1 MPAIETARLRL
12 RCFTERDLED
22 YARIFADPEYTRYSP
37 KGSVPL
43 EQVREAA
50 QAAYNYF
57 TYHWQ
62 QHGFGVWAICDR
74 VNHKL
79 IGQCGLNCLPDS
91 NEVEVLYRLDR
102 TYWNQGLATEATKA
116 SLRYGFEQVQ
126 LGKIV
131 ALTLPHHLA
140 SRRVMEK
147 AGLHYTKDAHIYGLD
162 VVYYTL
168 HRVEYQPD
176 NSMYVLLV

>member
-12 RCFTERDLED
+12 RQFSDSDLED
-22 YARIFADPEYTRYSP
+22 YARIFAAPEYTRYSA

-43 EQVREAA
+43 NRVREAS
-50 QAAYNYF
+50 QAAYDYS
-57 TYHWQ
+57 TSHWQ
-62 QHGFGVWAICDR
+62 QHGFGVWAVCDR
-74 VNHKL
+74 IANKL

-91 NEVEVLYRLDR
+91 DEVEVLYRLDR
-102 TYWNQGLATEATKA
+102 AYWNQGLATEATKA
-116 SLRYGFEQVQ
+116 SLRYGFERVK
-126 LGKIV
+126 LDKIV

-147 AGLHYTKDAHIYGLD
+147 AGLHYVKNAHIYGLD

-168 HRVEYQPD
+168 DRIKYQPD
-176 NSMYVLLV
+176 DSVYILSV

>member
-22 YARIFADPEYTRYSP
+22 YVPIFAIQNIPVTLP
-37 KGSVPL
+37 LGSVPL

-57 TYHWQ
+57 TCHWQ
-62 QHGFGVWAICDR
+62 QHGFGVWAVCDR

-91 NEVEVLYRLDR
+91 YEVEVLYRLER
-102 TYWNQGLATEATKA
+102 AYWNQGLATEATKA

-126 LGKIV
+126 LDKIV

-147 AGLHYTKDAHIYGLD
+147 AGLHYKKDAHIYGLD

-176 NSMYVLLV
+176 DSMYVLLV

>member
-22 YARIFADPEYTRYSP
+22 YVRIFADPEYTRYSP

-91 NEVEVLYRLDR
+91 HEVEVLYRLDR
-102 TYWNQGLATEATKA
+102 AYWNQGLATEATKA
-116 SLRYGFEQVQ
+116 SLRYASAIRQNCSVDAATPFSFPVRDGESW
-126 LGKIV
+126 I
-131 ALTLPHHLA
+131 ALHERCPDLRIECSLLYITS
-140 SRRVMEK
+140 SRISVR
-147 AGLHYTKDAHIYGLD
+147 
-162 VVYYTL
+162 
-168 HRVEYQPD
+168 
-176 NSMYVLLV
+176 